1 MKQLATLYPQWG
13 AECNEWAPTHQ
24 CSGCV
29 PHPQAIQ
36 EALPREWCYRQ
47 VAGVKF
53 SPQTKLHEP
62 SWRPPFQ
69 IILYCV
75 KLTIKTDYHILR
87 SFVRLFLL
95 LIIVSGIWIVQSAR
109 WSQEAVKSRQ
119 GTHSYWA
126 RGHWDS
132 ELDNARHGDT
142 ATISDRARLAC
153 SWETINDF
161 RSMTS
166 PNTCSSITSD

>member
-1 MKQLATLYPQWG
+1 MSERLPTSAQAAFPTLRQSRKPCLGNDATDRWQVSRYPHRPGYTSPHGDLLSRLFYIVSSWQL
-13 AECNEWAPTHQ
+13 
-24 CSGCV
+24 
-29 PHPQAIQ
+29 
-36 EALPREWCYRQ
+36 
-47 VAGVKF
+47 
-53 SPQTKLHEP
+53 KLITIP
-62 SWRPPFQ
+62 SDH
-69 IILYCV
+69 LLGY
-75 KLTIKTDYHILR
+75 
-87 SFVRLFLL
+87 FLL

-132 ELDNARHGDT
+132 ALDNTRHGDT
-142 ATISDRARLAC
+142 ATISDRTRLAC